1 MRRRSSRS
9 AAHPGARRGRAR
21 SAAATLDVEIQF
33 AVDRR
38 DGIPHPRS
46 LRKWAEL
53 AFAAGSDGMSR
64 SAVGS
69 TSVGQSKPVRLKSN
83 PQGIGPASR
92 QSPDTGLSLT
102 IRIVGA
108 AESRRLNATWRGKDK
123 PTNVLSFPSGSGLGV
138 RGSGKNGAKRG
149 SYLAPASSLQAPAPP
164 LGDLVICAP
173 IVAREAREQAK
184 PAQAHWAHMVVHGV
198 LHLLGYDHEVDKDA
212 DIMEAR
218 EVTLLANLGY
228 LNPYA

>member
-21 SAAATLDVEIQF
+21 SAAATLDVEVQF
-33 AVDRR
+33 AVNRR

-53 AFAAGSDGMSR
+53 AFAAGSDSMSR
-64 SAVGS
+64 SAVGP

-83 PQGIGPASR
+83 PQTIGPAGR
-92 QSPDTGLSLT
+92 QSPATSLSLT

-123 PTNVLSFPSGSGLGV
+123 PTNVLSFPSGLGT
-138 RGSGKNGAKRG
+138 RDSGKNGAKRG
-149 SYLAPASSLQAPAPP
+149 SSLAPASSLQPPALP

-173 IVAREAREQAK
+173 IVAREAREQTK